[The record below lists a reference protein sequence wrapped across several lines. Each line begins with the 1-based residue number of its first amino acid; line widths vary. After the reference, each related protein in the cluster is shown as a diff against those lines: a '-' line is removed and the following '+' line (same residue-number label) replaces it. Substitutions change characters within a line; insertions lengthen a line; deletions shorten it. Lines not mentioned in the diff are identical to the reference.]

1 MLAYPYNALYINVLY
16 CCASL
21 WRNKIATKLKQSREK
36 GRKIGRYFIF
46 QNTPFIIS
54 DMPRSVSVAVS
65 FSQRNF

>member
-16 CCASL
+16 CCAFL
-21 WRNKIATKLKQSREK
+21 RRNKIATKLQQSCKK
-36 GRKIGRYFIF
+36 GRKIGRYFSF